1 MRDENRDENENLA
14 YDLSNKDQHTSS
26 TLLDKWYRLTA
37 PPEPHQGA
45 SFAQREAVRRGRLT
59 SIVLLSLMTTLLILL
74 PIGLLGPN
82 YIAILAISGGL
93 FISLLALFVNRIG
106 QPNLAGL
113 LITSYVFAALLIV
126 IFSSPTG
133 LSAPT
138 LGLFYTLVFVEVLA
152 VSLLPANWVL
162 LVAVI
167 NIAFVIV
174 NLSLQQKMPGFV
186 HVDQNDF
193 YTIII
198 RIVSLHV
205 FVVLVLWLWV
215 RSATRAIK
223 RADRAEELA
232 MRERQVQELQQAELQ
247 QKEELERGI
256 ESILQ
261 VHVQVSNGDFQVR
274 APLSQDSLLWRI
286 AYSLNN
292 LIGRL
297 QKYSQAEAELIY
309 AREAI
314 ARLTD
319 ELRDA
324 RSMRRPVQISS
335 TKTFLDPF
343 LQELANLNQSS
354 FQVQSSA
361 REQDGSG
368 PFNRYSHELGK
379 QDV

>member
-1 MRDENRDENENLA
+1 M
-14 YDLSNKDQHTSS
+14 
-26 TLLDKWYRLTA
+26 
-37 PPEPHQGA
+37 
-45 SFAQREAVRRGRLT
+45 
-59 SIVLLSLMTTLLILL
+59 
-74 PIGLLGPN
+74 
-82 YIAILAISGGL
+82 
-93 FISLLALFVNRIG
+93 
-106 QPNLAGL
+106 
-113 LITSYVFAALLIV
+113 
-126 IFSSPTG
+126 
-133 LSAPT
+133 
-138 LGLFYTLVFVEVLA
+138 GLFYTLVFVEVLA